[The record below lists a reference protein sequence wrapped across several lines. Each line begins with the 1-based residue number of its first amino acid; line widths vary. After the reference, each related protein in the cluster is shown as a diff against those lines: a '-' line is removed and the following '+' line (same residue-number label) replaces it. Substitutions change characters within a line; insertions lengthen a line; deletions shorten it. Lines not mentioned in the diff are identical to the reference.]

1 MDGLHVCDP
10 KTYVSAVA
18 SVSKQLEHVSAALQ
32 TTKRQLTS
40 KLDSV
45 TKALEENVEIQGLI
59 KDQVTEIRS
68 EVERVAIELRR
79 CSGLLKAWK

>member
-1 MDGLHVCDP
+1 
-10 KTYVSAVA
+10 
-18 SVSKQLEHVSAALQ
+18 LQ

>member
-1 MDGLHVCDP
+1 
-10 KTYVSAVA
+10 
-18 SVSKQLEHVSAALQ
+18 LQ

-59 KDQVTEIRS
+59 KDQVTEVRS
-68 EVERVAIELRR
+68 EVERAAIEIEEV
-79 CSGLLKAWK
+79 